1 MKNILLIFLKFLD
14 DLIQKKNIEIITKNS
29 NKKWDTY
36 IDIGSHDGEMI
47 NLLNKNFKIKK
58 IFGFEPNPESF
69 NNLQKLRIKNLKL
82 YNLALSEKNGF
93 DYLQIGHISSMSTI
107 NRLNEKSFYTK
118 IKKLIIAIFY
128 FKTEVYKKK
137 IKIKKNTLSTIL
149 EKHKI
154 KKIDLLK
161 IDTEGHEF
169 NILKGIK
176 RYYKKT
182 KIILFEFH
190 YDNSLI
196 KGYDFNDVDK
206 FLNKKSFILISKN
219 KMIFRKGYELIYK
232 NTKY

>member
-14 DLIQKKNIEIITKNS
+14 DLIQKKNIEIITKYS

-118 IKKLIIAIFY
+118 IKKLIITIFY

-137 IKIKKNTLSTIL
+137 IKIKKNTLSVIL

-176 RYYKKT
+176 KYYKKT

-190 YDNSLI
+190 YDNSL
-196 KGYDFNDVDK
+196 
-206 FLNKKSFILISKN
+206 
-219 KMIFRKGYELIYK
+219 
-232 NTKY
+232 

>member
-1 MKNILLIFLKFLD
+1 MLYFTLKLRF
-14 DLIQKKNIEIITKNS
+14 
-29 NKKWDTY
+29 
-36 IDIGSHDGEMI
+36 
-47 NLLNKNFKIKK
+47 IKK
-58 IFGFEPNPESF
+58 E
-69 NNLQKLRIKNLKL
+69 
-82 YNLALSEKNGF
+82 
-93 DYLQIGHISSMSTI
+93 
-107 NRLNEKSFYTK
+107 
-118 IKKLIIAIFY
+118 
-128 FKTEVYKKK
+128 

-149 EKHKI
+149 DKHKI

-206 FLNKKSFILISKN
+206 
-219 KMIFRKGYELIYK
+219 IFE
-232 NTKY
+232 